1 MTGFPVPKLNNNDTT
16 YVLVEWLA
24 EDGQAVRDGD
34 PVVLLE
40 TSKATEEV
48 VAPHDGVLRRLL
60 AEGAECEPGQVI
72 AHLLG
77 PGDETAPEGPAGTVA
92 GAATTDSTGGDGRGP
107 GLPAEPGDSVSSG
120 PGLPAGPGASG
131 PGGPGGAG
139 AGDGSGVVVTM
150 PARELIEAHGI
161 AMERVYALGRK
172 IIRRADVE
180 ELLGGPSSA
189 TPQTTSTA
197 GATTTNGDASG
208 SALPSTAGQA
218 NGLLAP
224 AQSAVHSATDS
235 ALNGAEPDDDA
246 QWITLSRAQQRTAEV
261 VERSRREIPAA
272 FTVMTVDVTEV
283 LSLARDLTRRLRA
296 LVGLPEMVVK
306 ATGGLLDR
314 FPVFF
319 AEPGPGPRPRLRRA
333 ATADV
338 GVTVD
343 VGRGLFIPVVRDVGD
358 RPLSEIAGD
367 LAGFRKTALTGSF
380 RESDLQGGNITLTL
394 HTHDGI
400 VHAVPIVFPGQ
411 TCALSLTAPRPEV
424 VPDGAGFAVRKTAAI
439 GLAYDHRFVNG
450 RDAAEFL
457 GELRSA
463 LESPAR
469 FLTENG

>member
-1 MTGFPVPKLNNNDTT
+1 MTDFRVPKLNNNDTS

-34 PVVLLE
+34 AIVLLE

-48 VAPHDGVLRRLL
+48 EAPSDGVLRRLL

-72 AHLLG
+72 ARLLASADEDAG
-77 PGDETAPEGPAGTVA
+77 ETAAGPAQQVA
-92 GAATTDSTGGDGRGP
+92 GK
-107 GLPAEPGDSVSSG
+107 
-120 PGLPAGPGASG
+120 ASQHAVEG
-131 PGGPGGAG
+131 KPGGPQTAAPPGGV
-139 AGDGSGVVVTM
+139 SGVIVTA

-161 AMERVYALGRK
+161 AMDRVYALGRK
-172 IIRRADVE
+172 VIRRTDVE
-180 ELLGGPSSA
+180 ELLAAQEPSPA
-189 TPQTTSTA
+189 A
-197 GATTTNGDASG
+197 AGDADADDAQTGDAQADAS
-208 SALPSTAGQA
+208 PAG
-218 NGLLAP
+218 
-224 AQSAVHSATDS
+224 DS
-235 ALNGAEPDDDA
+235 PDDDA

-272 FTVMTVDVTEV
+272 FTAMNVDVTEV
-283 LSLARDLTRRLRA
+283 LSLARDLTRRLRT

-314 FPVFF
+314 FPMFF
-319 AEPGPGPRPRLRRA
+319 AAPGPGPRARRA

-343 VGRGLFIPVVRDVGD
+343 VGRGLFIPVVRDAGN
-358 RPLSEIAGD
+358 RPLAEIAGD
-367 LAGFRKTALTGSF
+367 LVGFRKTALTGSF
-380 RESDLQGGNITLTL
+380 RERDLQGGAITLTL

-400 VHAVPIVFPGQ
+400 VFAVPIVFPGQ
-411 TCALSLTAPRPEV
+411 TCALSLTAPRSEV
-424 VPDGAGFAVRKTAAI
+424 VQDGPGFAVRKSATI
-439 GLAYDHRFVNG
+439 GLAYDHRYING

-457 GELRSA
+457 GELRTA

>member
-1 MTGFPVPKLNNNDTT
+1 MTDFRVPKLNNNDTS

-24 EDGQAVRDGD
+24 EDGQTVRDGD
-34 PVVLLE
+34 PIVLLE

-48 VAPHDGVLRRLL
+48 EAPSDGVLRRLL

-72 AHLLG
+72 ARLLASA
-77 PGDETAPEGPAGTVA
+77 DEDAGETTAGPARQAA
-92 GAATTDSTGGDGRGP
+92 GKAAQQAADGN
-107 GLPAEPGDSVSSG
+107 
-120 PGLPAGPGASG
+120 
-131 PGGPGGAG
+131 PGGPQTA
-139 AGDGSGVVVTM
+139 APPGDVSGVIVTA
-150 PARELIEAHGI
+150 PARELIEAHGV
-161 AMERVYALGRK
+161 AMDRVYALGRK
-172 IIRRADVE
+172 VIRRTDVE
-180 ELLGGPSSA
+180 ELLAAQEPSPA
-189 TPQTTSTA
+189 AADAAQA
-197 GATTTNGDASG
+197 GDAQ
-208 SALPSTAGQA
+208 AADAQARDVLAADAQAGDV
-218 NGLLAP
+218 LA
-224 AQSAVHSATDS
+224 D
-235 ALNGAEPDDDA
+235 DDDA

-272 FTVMTVDVTEV
+272 FTAMNVDVTEV
-283 LSLARDLTRRLRA
+283 LSLARGLTRRLRT

-314 FPVFF
+314 FPMFF
-319 AEPGPGPRPRLRRA
+319 AAPGPGPRARRA

-343 VGRGLFIPVVRDVGD
+343 VGRGLFIPVVRDAGN

-367 LAGFRKTALTGSF
+367 LVGFRKTALTGSF
-380 RESDLQGGNITLTL
+380 RERDLQGGAITLTL

-400 VHAVPIVFPGQ
+400 VFAVPIVFPGQ

-424 VPDGAGFAVRKTAAI
+424 VQDGPGFAVRKTATV
-439 GLAYDHRFVNG
+439 GLAYDHRYING

-457 GELRSA
+457 GELRTA

>member
-77 PGDETAPEGPAGTVA
+77 PGDEAATEGPAGTVTSTVA
-92 GAATTDSTGGDGRGP
+92 GAVAGSATTESAGVDARGP
-107 GLPAEPGDSVSSG
+107 GLPAEPGDSV
-120 PGLPAGPGASG
+120 

-150 PARELIEAHGI
+150 PARELIEAHGV

-189 TPQTTSTA
+189 TPETTATQETTA
-197 GATTTNGDASG
+197 TNGDASG

-218 NGLLAP
+218 NGLPAP
-224 AQSAVHSATDS
+224 ALSAAHSATDS

-319 AEPGPGPRPRLRRA
+319 AEPAPGPRPRLRRA

-424 VPDGAGFAVRKTAAI
+424 VPDGAGFAVRKTVAI

>member
-1 MTGFPVPKLNNNDTT
+1 MTDFRVPKLNNNDTS

-24 EDGQAVRDGD
+24 EDGQTVRDGD
-34 PVVLLE
+34 PIVLLE

-48 VAPHDGVLRRLL
+48 EAPSDGVLRRLL

-72 AHLLG
+72 ARLLASA
-77 PGDETAPEGPAGTVA
+77 DEDAGETTAGPARQAA
-92 GAATTDSTGGDGRGP
+92 GKAAQQAADGN
-107 GLPAEPGDSVSSG
+107 
-120 PGLPAGPGASG
+120 
-131 PGGPGGAG
+131 PGGPQTA
-139 AGDGSGVVVTM
+139 APPGDVSGVIVTA
-150 PARELIEAHGI
+150 PARELIEAHGV
-161 AMERVYALGRK
+161 AMDRVYALGRK
-172 IIRRADVE
+172 VIRRTDVE
-180 ELLGGPSSA
+180 ELLAAQEPSPA
-189 TPQTTSTA
+189 AADAAQA
-197 GATTTNGDASG
+197 GDAQ
-208 SALPSTAGQA
+208 AADAQARDVLAADAQAGDV
-218 NGLLAP
+218 LA
-224 AQSAVHSATDS
+224 D
-235 ALNGAEPDDDA
+235 DDDA

-272 FTVMTVDVTEV
+272 FTAMNVDVTEV
-283 LSLARDLTRRLRA
+283 LSLARDLTRRLRT

-314 FPVFF
+314 FPMFF
-319 AEPGPGPRPRLRRA
+319 AAPGPGPRARRA

-343 VGRGLFIPVVRDVGD
+343 VGRGLFIPVVRDAGN

-367 LAGFRKTALTGSF
+367 LVGFRKTALTGSF
-380 RESDLQGGNITLTL
+380 RERDLQGGAITLTL

-400 VHAVPIVFPGQ
+400 VFAVPIVFPGQ

-424 VPDGAGFAVRKTAAI
+424 VQDGPGFAVRKTATV
-439 GLAYDHRFVNG
+439 GLAYDHRYING

-457 GELRSA
+457 GELRTA

>member
-1 MTGFPVPKLNNNDTT
+1 MTDFRVPKLNNNDTA

-34 PVVLLE
+34 PIVLLE

-48 VAPHDGVLRRLL
+48 EAPEPGVLRRLL

-72 AHLLG
+72 ARLLG
-77 PGDETAPEGPAGTVA
+77 SADEAAQEAVDEPAGE
-92 GAATTDSTGGDGRGP
+92 AADENPQRPDA
-107 GLPAEPGDSVSSG
+107 PAPT
-120 PGLPAGPGASG
+120 
-131 PGGPGGAG
+131 
-139 AGDGSGVVVTM
+139 GDGSGVVVTG

-172 IIRRADVE
+172 VIRRTDVE
-180 ELLGGPSSA
+180 ELLGGD
-189 TPQTTSTA
+189 TA
-197 GATTTNGDASG
+197 GADGNDRVGT
-208 SALPSTAGQA
+208 PSPGVDD
-218 NGLLAP
+218 AP
-224 AQSAVHSATDS
+224 A
-235 ALNGAEPDDDA
+235 GAGGDDDA

-272 FTVMTVDVTEV
+272 FTAMTVDVTEV

-296 LVGLPEMVVK
+296 LVGVPEMVVK
-306 ATGGLLDR
+306 AAGGLLDR
-314 FPVFF
+314 FPMFF
-319 AEPGPGPRPRLRRA
+319 AEPGPGPRARRA

-343 VGRGLFIPVVRDVGD
+343 VGRGLFIPVVRDAGN
-358 RPLSEIAGD
+358 RPLAEIAGD
-367 LAGFRKTALTGSF
+367 LAVFRKTALTGSF
-380 RESDLQGGNITLTL
+380 RERDLRGGAITLTL

-400 VHAVPIVFPGQ
+400 VFAVPIVFPGQ
-411 TCALSLTAPRPEV
+411 TCALSLTAPRSEV
-424 VPDGAGFAVRKTAAI
+424 VQDGSGFAVRKTATI
-439 GLAYDHRFVNG
+439 GLAYDHRFING

-457 GELRSA
+457 GELRTA

>member
-48 VAPHDGVLRRLL
+48 VAPRDGVLRRLL

-72 AHLLG
+72 AQLLG
-77 PGDETAPEGPAGTVA
+77 PGDEAAPEDPAGTVR
-92 GAATTDSTGGDGRGP
+92 STGSAESAGGDPRGP
-107 GLPAEPGDSVSSG
+107 GLPAAPGDSVPGVPVG
-120 PGLPAGPGASG
+120 PG
-131 PGGPGGAG
+131 G

-150 PARELIEAHGI
+150 PARELIEAHGV

-172 IIRRADVE
+172 VIRRADVE
-180 ELLGGPSSA
+180 ELLGAPARPSP
-189 TPQTTSTA
+189 TGSTA
-197 GATTTNGDASG
+197 GTGITATSGGASG
-208 SALPSTAGQA
+208 SDRPSAPGHVDGLSATAGST
-218 NGLLAP
+218 P
-224 AQSAVHSATDS
+224 
-235 ALNGAEPDDDA
+235 NGAGRAGFTLAEAAPDGAGRDDDA
-246 QWITLSRAQQRTAEV
+246 EWITLSRAQQRTAEV

-272 FTVMTVDVTEV
+272 FTVMSVDVTEV

-319 AEPGPGPRPRLRRA
+319 AQPGPGPRPRLRRA
-333 ATADV
+333 TAANV

-343 VGRGLFIPVVRDVGD
+343 VGRGLFIPVVRDVAD
-358 RPLSEIAGD
+358 RPLAEIARD
-367 LAGFRKTALTGSF
+367 LVDFRKTALTGSF
-380 RESDLQGGNITLTL
+380 RESDLEGGNITLTL
-394 HTHDGI
+394 HTSDGI

-424 VPDGAGFAVRKTAAI
+424 VPDGSGFAVRKTAAI

>member
-48 VAPHDGVLRRLL
+48 VAPRDGVLRRLL

-72 AHLLG
+72 AQLLG
-77 PGDETAPEGPAGTVA
+77 PGDEAALEDPAGTVRSA
-92 GAATTDSTGGDGRGP
+92 GSAQSAGGDPRGP
-107 GLPAEPGDSVSSG
+107 GLPAAPGDSV
-120 PGLPAGPGASG
+120 
-131 PGGPGGAG
+131 PGGPGGS
-139 AGDGSGVVVTM
+139 GDGSGVVVTM
-150 PARELIEAHGI
+150 PARELIEAHGV

-172 IIRRADVE
+172 VIRRADVE
-180 ELLGGPSSA
+180 ELLGGPARPSP
-189 TPQTTSTA
+189 TGSTA
-197 GATTTNGDASG
+197 GAGITATSGDASA
-208 SALPSTAGQA
+208 SDRPSTPGHVD
-218 NGLLAP
+218 GL
-224 AQSAVHSATDS
+224 SATAGS
-235 ALNGAEPDDDA
+235 TPNGAGRAGPALAEAAPDGAGRDDA
-246 QWITLSRAQQRTAEV
+246 EWITLSRAQQRTAEV

-272 FTVMTVDVTEV
+272 FTVMSVDVTEV

-319 AEPGPGPRPRLRRA
+319 AQPGPGPRPRLRRA
-333 ATADV
+333 TAANV

-343 VGRGLFIPVVRDVGD
+343 VGRGLFIPVVRDVAD
-358 RPLSEIAGD
+358 RPLAEIARD
-367 LAGFRKTALTGSF
+367 LVDYRKTALTGSF
-380 RESDLQGGNITLTL
+380 RESDLEGGNITLTL
-394 HTHDGI
+394 HTSDGI

-424 VPDGAGFAVRKTAAI
+424 VPDGLGFAVRKTAAI

>member
-1 MTGFPVPKLNNNDTT
+1 MTDFRVPKLNNNDTS

-24 EDGQAVRDGD
+24 EDGQTVRDGD
-34 PVVLLE
+34 PIVLLE

-48 VAPHDGVLRRLL
+48 EAPSDGVLRRLL

-72 AHLLG
+72 ARLLASA
-77 PGDETAPEGPAGTVA
+77 DEDAGETTAGPARQAA
-92 GAATTDSTGGDGRGP
+92 GKAAQQAADGN
-107 GLPAEPGDSVSSG
+107 
-120 PGLPAGPGASG
+120 
-131 PGGPGGAG
+131 PGGPQTA
-139 AGDGSGVVVTM
+139 APPGDVSGVIVTA
-150 PARELIEAHGI
+150 PARELIEAHGV
-161 AMERVYALGRK
+161 AMDRVYALGRK
-172 IIRRADVE
+172 VIRRTDVE
-180 ELLGGPSSA
+180 ELLAAQEPSPA
-189 TPQTTSTA
+189 AADAAQA
-197 GATTTNGDASG
+197 GDAQ
-208 SALPSTAGQA
+208 AADAQARDVLAADAQAGDVLAADAQA
-218 NGLLAP
+218 GDVLA
-224 AQSAVHSATDS
+224 D
-235 ALNGAEPDDDA
+235 DDDA

-272 FTVMTVDVTEV
+272 FTAMNVDVTEV
-283 LSLARDLTRRLRA
+283 LSLARDLTRRLRT

-314 FPVFF
+314 FPMFF
-319 AEPGPGPRPRLRRA
+319 AAPGPGPRARRA

-343 VGRGLFIPVVRDVGD
+343 VGRGLFIPVVRDAGN

-367 LAGFRKTALTGSF
+367 LVGFRKTALTGSF
-380 RESDLQGGNITLTL
+380 RERDLQGGAITLTL

-400 VHAVPIVFPGQ
+400 VFAVPIVFPGQ

-424 VPDGAGFAVRKTAAI
+424 VQDGPGFAVRKTATV
-439 GLAYDHRFVNG
+439 GLAYDHRYING

-457 GELRSA
+457 GELRTA